1 MNGPSYPAAHLVAT
15 RVEAQFA
22 RYLAVAGPIE
32 SAELTL
38 LPDAAAIESIIDA
51 AFWASLRREEG
62 YVPRISVALLPPA
75 QAERPLLFERSLPLS
90 PAALVRIAP
99 AVERPGIHLGVWRDP
114 SGELR
119 VWGTTR
125 VIPSFCF
132 VLEVSAPGLL
142 VVKHHRGEIGKFA
155 NVAVLEGDQVKVIDE
170 QASSLPDCPTLVSS
184 LIAFDATGSSS
195 SPFPDTDG
203 VDGVNVLVQV
213 AVSMRAHGRGGS
225 LLVGPD
231 AAASAGRDA
240 AGPPPFL
247 ESIIQPISYAVSPRF
262 AELSELLR
270 HPPSEDRRRE
280 WQDGLDEAV
289 AALAGL
295 TAVDG
300 ATVIT
305 DRYELMAFGAKIA
318 RRRGSS
324 PVEQVMVTEPVEGA
338 QPEVVHP
345 TRLGGTRHLSAA
357 QFVHDQ
363 RGALALVASQ
373 DGRFTVFAWSPCE
386 DMVHAHRVEAL
397 LL

>member
-1 MNGPSYPAAHLVAT
+1 MPGPSYPAAHLVAA
-15 RVEAQFA
+15 RVQEQFA
-22 RYLAVAGPIE
+22 RYLAAVGTAAP
-32 SAELTL
+32 AELSL
-38 LPDAAAIESIIDA
+38 LPDALAIEAIIDA

-62 YVPRISVALLPPA
+62 YVPRISLALLPPGLTD
-75 QAERPLLFERSLPLS
+75 RPLLFERSLPLS
-90 PAALVRIAP
+90 PASLVHIAP
-99 AVERPGIHLGVWRDP
+99 AVERPGIHLGVWRD
-114 SGELR
+114 GGGDLR

-125 VIPSFCF
+125 LIPSFCF

-142 VVKHHRGEIGKFA
+142 VVKHHRGELGKFA

-170 QASSLPDCPTLVSS
+170 RASALPDCPTLVSS
-184 LIAFDATGSSS
+184 LIAFDATGSSA

-203 VDGVNVLVQV
+203 IDGVNVLVQV

-225 LLVGPD
+225 LLVVPSG
-231 AAASAGRDA
+231 AASFA
-240 AGPPPFL
+240 
-247 ESIIQPISYAVSPRF
+247 ESLVQPIAYAVSPRF
-262 AELSELLR
+262 SELAELLR
-270 HPPSEDRRRE
+270 EPPGPARRRE
-280 WQDGLDEAV
+280 WRDALDHAV

-305 DRYELMAFGAKIA
+305 DRYELIAFGAKIA
-318 RRRGSS
+318 RRRGSA

-338 QPEVVHP
+338 EAEVVHP